1 MLKRVYLNGATSE
14 TGGTGKSNAS
24 DAWAAIKNSKDPQIL
39 KAFAERFAGTFFA
52 DLATRKVQQLSTVA
66 PKTTTTASLVTLTAP
81 KWQRAK
87 GIQRVSRSETELA
100 LSGNTVISQSNK
112 KWQRYFAA
120 NGTYIGKSAAGVPT
134 SGNWRIGQNGI
145 VYIDEKK
152 HGSQQPTVYCPST
165 IKYDASAQEFRW
177 SWQRPCSGDAK
188 IQIKRG
194 KHITP

>member
-1 MLKRVYLNGATSE
+1 
-14 TGGTGKSNAS
+14 
-24 DAWAAIKNSKDPQIL
+24 
-39 KAFAERFAGTFFA
+39 
-52 DLATRKVQQLSTVA
+52 
-66 PKTTTTASLVTLTAP
+66 
-81 KWQRAK
+81 
-87 GIQRVSRSETELA
+87 
-100 LSGNTVISQSNK
+100 
-112 KWQRYFAA
+112 
-120 NGTYIGKSAAGVPT
+120 
-134 SGNWRIGQNGI
+134 GI